1 MPVSA
6 RVAVALLATLALLLL
21 LYVVITWLGR
31 DGLLEVL
38 TEAGLTRAEAEQY
51 VIVNTTAPAVLGLVL
66 GVSAWALGSR
76 RSWGRWTGVAAA
88 AVLGLLVLSTVVTA
102 GGITVVSLLLLVLS
116 IAAATSLLAQ
126 PTREWLAPARG

>member
-51 VIVNTTAPAVLGLVL
+51 VLVNTTAPAVLGLVFA
-66 GVSAWALGSR
+66 VSAWALGSR
-76 RSWGRWTGVAAA
+76 RPWGRWSGVAAA
-88 AVLGLLVLSTVVTA
+88 AVLGLLVLSTMVTA
-102 GGITVVSLLLLVLS
+102 GGITVISLLLLVLS